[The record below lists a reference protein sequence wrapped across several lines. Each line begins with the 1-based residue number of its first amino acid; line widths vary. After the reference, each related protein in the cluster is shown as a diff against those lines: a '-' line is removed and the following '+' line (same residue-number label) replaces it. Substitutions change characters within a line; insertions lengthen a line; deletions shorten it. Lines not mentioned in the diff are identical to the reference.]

1 MTDIDAGAL
10 SWYKDVP
17 RGIGRQVV
25 FGLVVIGLAFGGF
38 GVWASTA
45 PLAAAVISS
54 GSFVATG
61 ENKIV
66 QHLEGGIIK
75 DLDIREGEQ
84 VRAGQVL
91 VTLDETAAL
100 SNEQQMK
107 LRLAR
112 LEAIKARLVAQAS
125 GAERYTAPA
134 SIIDASF
141 AANLAEIRESQRAHF
156 EAWRDKLTNE
166 LQLFERNIAALEFRR
181 GGEIA
186 RLDSMNAQ
194 RDLLVSEMSSKAALL
209 DKGLVTRSELFEI
222 QRAVADAD
230 GDIGRLE
237 AEIQEIDTQI
247 LKYQGELIAARDAAR
262 QASLQEMQSVE
273 IELDT
278 VREQIRSARS
288 VLARTEITSP
298 VDGTVVRLYYH
309 TTGGVVE
316 SGKPILEILPSGVPL
331 IIEAPILRNQ
341 IDDVRQGQEAT
352 VRLVALN
359 QRTTPVLTGEVYYV
373 SADAVPDAS
382 SKDDREVYLARVSIP
397 TEEIA
402 RIPGFSPTPGMPA
415 EIMIQ
420 TRERT
425 FFEYLIKPV
434 VDSMSRA
441 FREN

>member
-1 MTDIDAGAL
+1 MTDTDAGSL
-10 SWYKDVP
+10 SWYRDVP
-17 RGIGRQVV
+17 RDIGRQVT
-25 FGLVVIGLAFGGF
+25 FGLVIIGLAFGGF

-75 DLDIREGEQ
+75 DLDVREGEQ

-91 VTLDETAAL
+91 VTLDETAAF
-100 SNEQQMK
+100 SNEQQLK

-134 SIIDASF
+134 TILDASF
-141 AANLAEIRESQRAHF
+141 AANIAEIRESQRAHF
-156 EAWRDKLTNE
+156 EAWRDKLANE

-181 GGEIA
+181 GGEVA
-186 RLDSMNAQ
+186 RLDSMTAQ
-194 RDLLVSEMSSKAALL
+194 RDLLLSEMSSKAALL

-230 GDIGRLE
+230 GDIARLE

-247 LKYQGELIAARDAAR
+247 LKYQGELVAAGDAAQ

-273 IELDT
+273 IELDA
-278 VREQIRSARS
+278 VREQIRNARS

-341 IDDVRQGQEAT
+341 IDDVKQGQEAT

-373 SADAVPDAS
+373 SADAIPDAS
-382 SKDDREVYLARVSIP
+382 SQQDREVYLARVSIP